1 MSIHN
6 VPAATCAAA
15 SLLSIASM
23 LAGISSDEYQ
33 APQVSSPN
41 PELPSGNFT
50 PAGITGIF
58 RDGCGPLNYFARHY
72 NRASQ
77 TACPMLGF
85 VFVTIPSGGVANLD
99 NLARVQ

>member
-1 MSIHN
+1 MSIQN
-6 VPAATCAAA
+6 VPAATCPAA

-23 LAGISSDEYQ
+23 RPRISSDEYQ

-41 PELPSGNFT
+41 RSFPREILLPPVLQVFF
-50 PAGITGIF
+50 AMA
-58 RDGCGPLNYFARHY
+58 CGPLNYFARHY

-85 VFVTIPSGGVANLD
+85 VFVTIPSGGIANLD
-99 NLARVQ
+99 NLSRVQ